1 MAGRFALQAEARKQ
15 SSSRLDPFCHAANRR
30 DYCDAMASKFS
41 AALGRILRDVLR
53 SLTGTKRRTPAK
65 TRKTSRSPGDY
76 SGTPKLVY
84 GPHPGNVADP
94 GEIVWTWVPFE
105 EDHSQGKDRPVL
117 IVGRDGDWLLAVM
130 LTSKDHDADARQEA
144 RYGRYWVDIGTGP
157 WDSQRR
163 PSEVRVDRIIRVD
176 PNQVRRVSAALP
188 EKKFKS
194 VATGIRRHT

>member
-1 MAGRFALQAEARKQ
+1 
-15 SSSRLDPFCHAANRR
+15 
-30 DYCDAMASKFS
+30 MASKFT

-53 SLTGTKRRTPAK
+53 SFVGSSGKGRT
-65 TRKTSRSPGDY
+65 KTSGSKPKSKSGYPGDFA
-76 SGTPKLVY
+76 GTPKLTY
-84 GPHPGNVADP
+84 EPHPGKIADP

-117 IVGRDGDWLLAVM
+117 IVGRDDKWLLAVM
-130 LTSKDHDADARQEA
+130 LTSKDHDSDARQEA

-188 EKKFKS
+188 EKKFKT
-194 VATGIRRHT
+194 VAAGIRRHT